1 MVGVM
6 YIDSACYQDKMGQ
19 RKMDSKETGELDVSW
34 IGPGL
39 L

>member
-6 YIDSACYQDKMGQ
+6 YIDSARNQDWMGQ
-19 RKMDSKETGELDVSW
+19 RKMGCKKTGELDVSW

-39 L
+39 W